1 MNMKPVPTIF
11 HPKTVINKN
20 SEITN
25 VSGILRR
32 SSRKRLYQEDQYEL
46 FISASTQPKTLHTSM
61 NSFSP
66 VGILLQRMITI
77 SFFLNFRK

>member
-61 NSFSP
+61 N
-66 VGILLQRMITI
+66 
-77 SFFLNFRK
+77 FFPSGYTFTKNDYHIFFF